1 MSPANFHTWADFRN
15 SRAGFIVSGTQVV
28 VQVTYP
34 FGVRAL
40 VTWLWML
47 CDVSADTFCILYP
60 LLSSI
65 ELSFVSLT
73 FVFVCF
79 RHNRNH
85 YPFAAHIF
93 GSEYC
98 HIVVGTF
105 KLQAQAPSA
114 ILASHMI
121 SMGAQSDVWVS
132 PHTVWQHLCTA
143 YTAGCRPCWLKLRL
157 VFEVVICFFNQE
169 LHWVERVGDFPQDLE
184 PLDYSPDRLY
194 PKFII
199 RKINCGEVVFPV
211 TKLAEKI

>member
-1 MSPANFHTWADFRN
+1 
-15 SRAGFIVSGTQVV
+15 
-28 VQVTYP
+28 
-34 FGVRAL
+34 
-40 VTWLWML
+40 ML
-47 CDVSADTFCILYP
+47 CDVSADTFCILY

-121 SMGAQSDVWVS
+121 SMGAQSDVRPFLSVAAHCVTTLVHGLYSWMS
-132 PHTVWQHLCTA
+132 TA
-143 YTAGCRPCWLKLRL
+143 
-157 VFEVVICFFNQE
+157 
-169 LHWVERVGDFPQDLE
+169 
-184 PLDYSPDRLY
+184 
-194 PKFII
+194 
-199 RKINCGEVVFPV
+199 
-211 TKLAEKI
+211 LAETSLGF